1 MLSYGLL
8 PLMSMMIESAWYPTP
23 QYLATTLSLIIVFGL
38 FYGDFTK
45 QLAQKEK
52 ELTEKQVAIM
62 ATQIQPHFLYNTLNT
77 IYYLCNEDVEIAKK
91 AINDFSDYLRINLS
105 AINHITPIPFE
116 SELKHVRIYLQLEC
130 MRFEDLEV
138 IYDIQTNDFLLPA
151 LSLQP
156 LVENAVKHGIRSRNE
171 GGTITIS
178 TCERDDC
185 HEVIV
190 RDDGMGFDVDHIN
203 HDGKVHIGIENVK
216 REYNLCAMDKFILK
230 VSSMKGQL

>member
-1 MLSYGLL
+1 M
-8 PLMSMMIESAWYPTP
+8 
-23 QYLATTLSLIIVFGL
+23 
-38 FYGDFTK
+38 
-45 QLAQKEK
+45 
-52 ELTEKQVAIM
+52 
-62 ATQIQPHFLYNTLNT
+62 
-77 IYYLCNEDVEIAKK
+77 
-91 AINDFSDYLRINLS
+91 
-105 AINHITPIPFE
+105 
-116 SELKHVRIYLQLEC
+116 RIYLQLEC

-156 LVENAVKHGIRSRNE
+156 LVENAVKHDIRSRNE

-190 RDDGMGFDVDHIN
+190 RDDGMGFDVGHIN